1 MRPARI
7 AHFQKKNIAL
17 ARVVSKEAKLY
28 FISGPRKGAPEC
40 PSAASA
46 CRQKGYLVP
55 GDEILTNSTDD
66 LCAQAAPDCWR
77 CSGHQG
83 GGVDAVLRPLPTK
96 MRSADLGAAAAWQAS
111 IAKKGLGGDRGRPEE
126 EKYGNT
132 IAPDRVIQ
140 RQFFGDPP
148 TAVAAAIIEHALDF
162 DGRYGVHT
170 SPRVWLPCANL
181 CIRRP
186 LPHQDEAFLP
196 PPCRILLVRPRF
208 MAGLFLGVAV
218 GGYLRRRPR
227 HRLRAHER
235 TDRGH

>member
-7 AHFQKKNIAL
+7 AHFQKRILRSHAWSPKKQSFTSSQAPAKEHPNARPLQAPAGKKATLYRATRFLRTRPMICAL
-17 ARVVSKEAKLY
+17 RRRPTA
-28 FISGPRKGAPEC
+28 GAVPATRA
-40 PSAASA
+40 AASMQCSDH
-46 CRQKGYLVP
+46 CRP
-55 GDEILTNSTDD
+55 
-66 LCAQAAPDCWR
+66 R
-77 CSGHQG
+77 CGRRTW
-83 GGVDAVLRPLPTK
+83 ARPL
-96 MRSADLGAAAAWQAS
+96 LGRLQLQ
-111 IAKKGLGGDRGRPEE
+111 KGLGGDRGRPEE
-126 EKYGNT
+126 EKYGINT

-208 MAGLFLGVAV
+208 MAGLFY
-218 GGYLRRRPR
+218 GGRRWWLSSPPPETSTARP
-227 HRLRAHER
+227 
-235 TDRGH
+235 